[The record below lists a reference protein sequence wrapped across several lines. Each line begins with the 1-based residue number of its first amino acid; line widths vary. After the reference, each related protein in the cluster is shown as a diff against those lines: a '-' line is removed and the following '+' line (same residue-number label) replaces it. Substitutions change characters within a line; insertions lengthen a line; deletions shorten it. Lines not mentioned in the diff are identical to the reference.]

1 MSEGNLSMT
10 NQNDMKVLDSNRKTV
25 IHFLGKDRELSKT
38 TKRISNKITY
48 LLKKESYMNSNMVDF
63 KEYEKLSEEWIR
75 EAGKLVKQIVKP
87 VKKEELEYIDVQDL
101 EVIQDAIERRK
112 YKARGYSDEDIDA
125 LEQAGKK
132 AIIARARMLGNT
144 EEDVDTEDF
153 QMKNTD

>member
-1 MSEGNLSMT
+1 
-10 NQNDMKVLDSNRKTV
+10 
-25 IHFLGKDRELSKT
+25 
-38 TKRISNKITY
+38 
-48 LLKKESYMNSNMVDF
+48 MNSNMVDF

-87 VKKEELEYIDVQDL
+87 IKKEELEYLDVQDL

-153 QMKNTD
+153 QMKNTE